1 MTFLKLHFSTL
12 LLIVLTSLVLAF
24 PANSAVWNIVY
35 PRSEIENDVR
45 SEFPLALLEL
55 ALQKTGV
62 RYELRPSL
70 QPFKQAIAAKRLEEN
85 LELNVM
91 WVMTD
96 TQREEQLRPIRIP
109 IAKGLLGVRVL
120 VTHPERPFYSAHI
133 TNLSD
138 LLLFSPVQAANWP
151 DTKILQANGFDVV
164 TAQDYFNSAAILEK
178 TQADFF
184 PRSIVEVYSELER
197 ESERGFKIKPGLV
210 LAYPTAQYFF
220 TNKRNITLSKLIET
234 GLNRAIEDGSYD
246 ELFQKHYAK
255 VLETIENDD
264 TIKFDLTNPLLPPL
278 TPISNDKLWYFKT
291 TTSKQKKHWAQKKGA

>member
-1 MTFLKLHFSTL
+1 MTSLKLHFSTL
-12 LLIVLTSLVLAF
+12 LFIVLVSLALIS

-45 SEFPLALLEL
+45 YEFPIELLEL

-62 RYELRPSL
+62 RYELKPSL

-120 VTHPERPFYSAHI
+120 VTHPDRPFYKANI
-133 TNLSD
+133 TNLSN
-138 LLLFSPVQAANWP
+138 LLLFSPVQATSWP
-151 DTKILQANGFDVV
+151 DTKILQANGFNVV
-164 TAQDYFNSAAILEK
+164 IARDYYDSAAILEK

-184 PRSIVEVYSELER
+184 PRSIVEVYGELER

-246 ELFQKHYAK
+246 ELFLKHYAK
-255 VLETIENDD
+255 LLETIENDD

-291 TTSKQKKHWAQKKGA
+291 TNSKQK